1 MLYWIM
7 LFFKANGRTELQSG
21 IVYGK
26 QRESVSAESVSAS
39 ANQPFLF
46 EGMLQRFKTVHYCV

>member
-1 MLYWIM
+1 MF
-7 LFFKANGRTELQSG
+7 FFKANGRNELQSG